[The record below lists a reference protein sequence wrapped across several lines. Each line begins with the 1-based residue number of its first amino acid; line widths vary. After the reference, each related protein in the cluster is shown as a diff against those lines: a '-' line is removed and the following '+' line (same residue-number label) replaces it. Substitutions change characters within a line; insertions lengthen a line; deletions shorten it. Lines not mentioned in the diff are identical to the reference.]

1 MGWEIR
7 PVAGEDGKE
16 FDDWATTLA
25 TALSRGRFSEENISS
40 IDRPTYQ
47 WERSLGAIEDSVVV
61 GTAHSYRYDLIVP
74 GGKLP
79 FAGVG
84 WVSVRPTHR
93 RRGILTALMKRQLED
108 MYERGETLA
117 TLGSSE
123 SIIYGRYGYGI
134 GAMKENWRIERKH
147 TAIEFAAETSGRTV
161 FVSPAEMREIFPGV
175 YERVAAGRPGMAASR
190 PGFIWDT
197 WVADYEPLR
206 RGSSA
211 GYYAIHELDGE
222 IDGYVCYRTAGNTLI
237 VRELLAASDAAY
249 AALWQFCFGV
259 DLKTEIE
266 APGRAVDEQLVWMLA
281 DPRRLERIK
290 TDGMWIRLVD
300 VKTALSGRRYAQ
312 NGRLVIEVQDP
323 VCPWN
328 EGYYELDGGPAGAE
342 CRLTKDSPDLVL
354 SATNLASTYL
364 GTIKFSTLYCAG
376 HIEERSSGAL
386 ARADSMFSASREPW
400 CILHW

>member
-1 MGWEIR
+1 MDWEIR
-7 PVAGEDGKE
+7 PVAGEDEKE

-47 WERSLGAIEDSVVV
+47 WERSLGAFVGGVVV

-117 TLGSSE
+117 TLGTSE

-134 GAMKENWRIERKH
+134 GAMKENWRIARNH
-147 TAIEFAAETSGRTV
+147 TSIEFAMEASGRTQY
-161 FVSPAEMREIFPGV
+161 VSPSEMREVFPEV
-175 YERVAAGRPGMAASR
+175 YERIAAGRPGMAASR

-197 WVADYEPLR
+197 WVADYEPIR
-206 RGSSA
+206 RGNSA
-211 GYYAIHELDGE
+211 AYFATHELNGR

-237 VRELLAASDAAY
+237 VQELLAASDAAY

-300 VKTALSGRRYAQ
+300 VKSALSGRRYAQ
-312 NGRLVIEVQDP
+312 NDRLVIEVQDP

-328 EGYYELDGGPAGAE
+328 EGCYELDGGPAGAE
-342 CRLTKDSPDLVL
+342 CRLTNVSPDLVL

-364 GTIKFSTLYCAG
+364 GTVEFSTLRYAG
-376 HIEERSSGAL
+376 RIEERSGGAL
-386 ARADSMFSASREPW
+386 ARADAMFSASREPW

>member
-1 MGWEIR
+1 MNWEIR
-7 PVAGEDGKE
+7 PVEGENEKE

-40 IDRPTYQ
+40 IDRPTYR
-47 WERSLGAIEDSVVV
+47 WERSLGAFDDGVVV
-61 GTAHSYRYDLIVP
+61 GTAHSYGYELIVP

-93 RRGILTALMKRQLED
+93 RRGILTALMKRQLQD
-108 MYERGETLA
+108 AYERGETLA
-117 TLGSSE
+117 TLGTSE

-147 TAIEFAAETSGRTV
+147 TAFEVPVEPSGTTA
-161 FVSPAEMREIFPGV
+161 FVSPSEMREIFPNV
-175 YERVAAGRPGMAASR
+175 YERVAADSPGMAASR
-190 PGFIWDT
+190 PEFVWDT
-197 WVADYEPLR
+197 WVADYKPLR

-211 GYYAIHELDGE
+211 AYYVTYEQNGQV
-222 IDGYVCYRTAGNTLI
+222 DGYVCYRTAGNTLI

-259 DLKTEIE
+259 DLKTEID

-281 DPRRLERIK
+281 DPRRLERTK
-290 TDGMWIRLVD
+290 TDGMWLRLVD

-323 VCPWN
+323 VCAWN
-328 EGYYELDGGPAGAE
+328 EGRYELEGGLAGVE
-342 CRLTKDSPDLVL
+342 CRLTSKSPDLVL
-354 SATNLASTYL
+354 SATDLASTYL
-364 GTIKFSTLYCAG
+364 GTVKFSTLHYAG
-376 HIEERSSGAL
+376 RIEERSRGAL
-386 ARADSMFSASREPW
+386 ARADGMFSVSREPW

>member
-1 MGWEIR
+1 MDWEIR
-7 PVAGEDGKE
+7 PVQGEHEKE

-47 WERSLGAIEDSVVV
+47 WERSLGVFDDGVVV
-61 GTAHSYRYDLIVP
+61 GTAHSYCYDLIVP

-108 MYERGETLA
+108 AHERGETLA
-117 TLGSSE
+117 TLGTSE
-123 SIIYGRYGYGI
+123 SIIYGRFGYAI
-134 GAMKENWRIERKH
+134 GAMKENWYIERKH
-147 TAIEFAAETSGRTV
+147 TAFEFTVEASGRTA
-161 FVSPAEMREIFPGV
+161 FVSPSEMREIFPEV
-175 YERVAAGRPGMAASR
+175 YERVAADRPGMAASR
-190 PGFIWDT
+190 PEFIWDT

-211 GYYAIHELDGE
+211 AYYATHELNGQ
-222 IDGYVCYRTAGNTLI
+222 IDGYACYRTAGNTLI

-259 DLKTEIE
+259 DLKTGIE

-300 VKTALSGRRYAQ
+300 VRTALSGRRYAQ
-312 NGRLVIEVQDP
+312 NCRLVIEVQDP

-328 EGYYELDGGPAGAE
+328 EGCYELDGGPAGAE
-342 CRLTKDSPDLVL
+342 CRLTNESPDLVL
-354 SATNLASTYL
+354 SAANLASTYL
-364 GTIKFSTLYCAG
+364 GTIKFSTLHYFG
-376 HIEERSSGAL
+376 QIEERTSGAL
-386 ARADSMFSASREPW
+386 ARADAMFSASREPW

>member
-7 PVAGEDGKE
+7 PVVGEDKKE
-16 FDDWATTLA
+16 FDDWSTTLA

-40 IDRPTYQ
+40 IDRPTYR
-47 WERSLGAIEDSVVV
+47 WERSLGAFDDGVVV

-93 RRGILTALMKRQLED
+93 RRGILTALMKRQLEET
-108 MYERGETLA
+108 YERGETLA
-117 TLGSSE
+117 TLGTSE

-134 GAMKENWRIERKH
+134 GAMKENWHIERKH
-147 TAIEFAAETSGRTV
+147 TVFEDSVETSGVTA
-161 FVSPAEMREIFPGV
+161 FVSPTEMREIFPDV
-175 YERVAAGRPGMAASR
+175 YERVAANRPGMAASR

-211 GYYAIHELDGE
+211 AYYVTYEQDGQV
-222 IDGYVCYRTAGNTLI
+222 DGYVCYRTAGNTLI
-237 VRELLAASDAAY
+237 VRELMVASDAAY

-281 DPRRLERIK
+281 DPRRLERLK

-300 VKTALSGRRYAQ
+300 VKTALSGRRYAR
-312 NGRLVIEVQDP
+312 NERLVIEVQDP
-323 VCPWN
+323 ICPWN
-328 EGYYELDGGPAGAE
+328 EGRYELEGGPTGAE
-342 CRLTKDSPDLVL
+342 CRLTSKSSDLIL
-354 SATNLASTYL
+354 NATNLASTYL
-364 GTIKFSTLYCAG
+364 GTVKFSTLRYAG
-376 HIEERSSGAL
+376 HIEERTSGAV
-386 ARADSMFSASREPW
+386 ARADAMFSASREPW